1 VASRPYEELVVL
13 VVCMNLWGLA
23 LVLNLAAH
31 RQERNKSAEPVTN
44 KPSATGKATM
54 GVKYEFDS
62 WFKGGIA
69 YNGSKPYGINQSKVT
84 KNKVSFITPTAE
96 FNAEAG
102 VGLMFGCEMIID
114 KLAGPEL
121 AVGPELTASAGLTIA
136 PFEKDPV
143 NFEASVDFGIKGEVG
158 AKIKVWKWALA
169 EWTVPLDFGL
179 NWNIF
184 KYPKD
189 NSKGDKNAE
198 DYCNDN
204 FVQQNVEEINKNL
217 KKQIIDGW
225 NLLAYKL
232 NNDSDIKQ
240 WANQYLSYIKAQR
253 NEFNRKYGR
262 APMNVDADYQTLK
275 QMTIGMIKN
284 ITEEEIRLM
293 MYTVGSGF

>member
-1 VASRPYEELVVL
+1 
-13 VVCMNLWGLA
+13 
-23 LVLNLAAH
+23 
-31 RQERNKSAEPVTN
+31 
-44 KPSATGKATM
+44 M

-69 YNGSKPYGINQSKVT
+69 YNGSKPYSINQSKVT

-121 AVGPELTASAGLTIA
+121 AVGPELAASAGLTIA

-198 DYCNDN
+198 NYCNDN

-225 NLLAYKL
+225 NQLAYKL

-240 WANQYLSYIKAQR
+240 CANQYLSYNNKKTGVGMRPGQSISVNDQLTCIIKAQY
-253 NEFNRKYGR
+253 NEFKRKYGR

-284 ITEEEIRLM
+284 ITEEEIRMM